1 MRDVI
6 IACDFSSREELF
18 NFLKPFEG
26 YNPYLKVGMELFYAE
41 GPDMVKELKEKGF
54 KIFLDLKL
62 HDIPNT
68 VKKAMVNLGKLGV
81 DITNVHA
88 SGGITMMKAA
98 KDGLLEGAKIA
109 GYEAPLLI
117 AVTQL
122 TSTDQAMLEREL
134 CIHKNYQMLYLNM
147 QKMQNLLV

>member
-62 HDIPNT
+62 YDIPNT

-98 KDGLLEGAKIA
+98 KDGLLEGAKMA
-109 GYEAPLLI
+109 GYELLLHNLH
-117 AVTQL
+117 QL
-122 TSTDQAMLEREL
+122 IKQCLKENYVYT
-134 CIHKNYQMLYLNM
+134 KNYQMLYLNM